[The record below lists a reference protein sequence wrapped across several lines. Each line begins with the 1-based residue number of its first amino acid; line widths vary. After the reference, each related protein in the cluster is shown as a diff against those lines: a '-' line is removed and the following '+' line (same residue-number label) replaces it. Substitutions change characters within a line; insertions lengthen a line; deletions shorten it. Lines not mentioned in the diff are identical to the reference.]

1 MSRTRNIVQ
10 HLHFITPVHVHIY
23 VHVHVHT
30 HVQTQAYV
38 PSRASRVRPHNP
50 WKYRGGSLKW
60 RIQPNDEFVSII
72 MIMMMMMI
80 IVMRAVIVMIDDRA
94 DDN

>member
-23 VHVHVHT
+23 VHV